1 MILSVAS
8 DRVVASPF
16 RTKGGIEL
24 WLNSFFVVLPIVE
37 IKKIMNEPLVAPA
50 LVAPSCTFVDALQ
63 AAQREKRSVLCIGL
77 DPQMY
82 FMPPPLV
89 REMRAVYGDTEEAIG
104 ELFYAF
110 NRAIIDAVH
119 PLVCMTKPQAAFY
132 ERSHHGWKALEKTGA
147 YARYCELICVKDA
160 KRFDGG
166 DTADAYADAHIGTVP
181 PFPFFNDE
189 RVIAPIR
196 MDAMTIGGYIGEDCV
211 GRFAKRVKEH
221 GTGIFVVDK
230 TSFKPNSDIEQLV
243 TDNGLSVWERLAHY
257 VKEWSKGTEGR
268 NGYSN
273 VGVVMGATY
282 PEDAVKMRGILPM
295 ATFLV
300 PGLGK
305 QGGSADEAV
314 VSVNDD
320 GFGIV
325 VSDSRAALSAWMTD
339 GPFKCDPK
347 YFAQATANYLESK
360 NKELTTALRRTGKC
374 AW

>member
-1 MILSVAS
+1 MHKS
-8 DRVVASPF
+8 
-16 RTKGGIEL
+16 
-24 WLNSFFVVLPIVE
+24 
-37 IKKIMNEPLVAPA
+37 LV
-50 LVAPSCTFVDALQ
+50 SQDYTFTDALQ
-63 AAQREKRSVLCIGL
+63 ETQVDRQSVLCLGL
-77 DPQMY
+77 DPQLY

-89 REMRAVYGDTEEAIG
+89 EEMLAVYGDTEEAIG

-110 NRAIIDAVH
+110 NRANLEAAWPHI
-119 PLVCMTKPQAAFY
+119 CMTKPQAAFY
-132 ERSHHGWKALEKTGA
+132 ERSHHTWQALEKTGA
-147 YARYCELICVKDA
+147 FARHLGVLCAKDA

-181 PFPFFNDE
+181 SFPFFNDD

-211 GRFAKRVKEH
+211 GRFATRVKEH

-230 TSFKPNSDIEQLV
+230 TSFRPNSVIEQLV

-257 VKEWSKGTEGR
+257 VKEWGKGTEGR
-268 NGYSN
+268 YGYSN

-282 PEDAVKMRGILPM
+282 PNDAKKMMEIIPNAVK
-295 ATFLV
+295 LV

-305 QGGSADEAV
+305 QGGSADEAIV
-314 VSVNDD
+314 AVNPD
-320 GFGIV
+320 GFGVV

-347 YFAQATANYLESK
+347 YFAQATANYLEAK
-360 NKELTTALRRTGKC
+360 NAELTAALRRAGKC

>member
-1 MILSVAS
+1 MHKL
-8 DRVVASPF
+8 
-16 RTKGGIEL
+16 
-24 WLNSFFVVLPIVE
+24 
-37 IKKIMNEPLVAPA
+37 LV
-50 LVAPSCTFVDALQ
+50 SQDYTFADALQ
-63 AAQREKRSVLCIGL
+63 ATQVDRQSVLCLGL

-89 REMRAVYGDTEEAIG
+89 EEMRAVYGDTEEAIG
-104 ELFYAF
+104 QLFYAF
-110 NRAIIDAVH
+110 NRVNLDAAWPH
-119 PLVCMTKPQAAFY
+119 ICMTKPQAAFY
-132 ERSHHGWKALEKTGA
+132 ERSHHAWQALEKTGA
-147 YARYCELICVKDA
+147 FARHLGLLCTKDA

-166 DTADAYADAHIGTVP
+166 DTAEAYADAHIGVVP
-181 PFPFFNDE
+181 MFAEQNHAL
-189 RVIAPIR
+189 APIR

-230 TSFKPNSDIEQLV
+230 TSFKPNSVIEQLV

-282 PEDAVKMRGILPM
+282 PEDAVKMRGILPNSV
-295 ATFLV
+295 FLK

-305 QGGSADEAV
+305 QGGSVDEAV
-314 VSVNDD
+314 VGVNDD

-347 YFAQATANYLESK
+347 YFAQATANYLEAK
-360 NKELTTALRRTGKC
+360 NAELTAALRRAGKC

>member
-1 MILSVAS
+1 MIKSLV
-8 DRVVASPF
+8 SPDF
-16 RTKGGIEL
+16 
-24 WLNSFFVVLPIVE
+24 
-37 IKKIMNEPLVAPA
+37 
-50 LVAPSCTFVDALQ
+50 TFVDALQ
-63 AAQREKRSVLCIGL
+63 AAQVAKQSVLCLGL
-77 DPQMY
+77 DPQLY

-89 REMRAVYGDTEEAIG
+89 EEMRAVYGDTEEAIG

-110 NRAIIDAVH
+110 NEAIINAAH
-119 PLVCMTKPQAAFY
+119 PLVSMTKPQAAFY
-132 ERSHHGWKALEKTGA
+132 ERSCFGWGALERTGA
-147 YARYCELICVKDA
+147 YAYNRGLLCTKDA

-181 PFPFFNDE
+181 FFDGGS
-189 RVIAPIR
+189 VIAPIR
-196 MDAMTIGGYIGEDCV
+196 MDAMTIGGWIAEDCV

-230 TSFKPNSDIEQLV
+230 TSFKPNSVIEQLV
-243 TDNGLSVWERLAHY
+243 TDNGLTVWERLAHY
-257 VKEWSKGTEGR
+257 VKEWGEGTEGK

-282 PEDAVKMRGILPM
+282 PEDAVKMRKILPNSVL
-295 ATFLV
+295 LV

-314 VSVNDD
+314 VSANDD

-347 YFAQATANYLESK
+347 YFAQATANYLEAK
-360 NKELTTALRRTGKC
+360 NQELTVALRRIGKC

>member
-1 MILSVAS
+1 
-8 DRVVASPF
+8 
-16 RTKGGIEL
+16 
-24 WLNSFFVVLPIVE
+24 
-37 IKKIMNEPLVAPA
+37 MNERLVSPD
-50 LVAPSCTFVDALQ
+50 CTFVDALQ
-63 AAQREKRSVLCIGL
+63 AAQLEKRSVLCIGL
-77 DPQMY
+77 DPQLY

-89 REMRAVYGDTEEAIG
+89 EQMRAVYGDTEEAIG

-110 NRAIIDAVH
+110 NEAIINAVH
-119 PLVCMTKPQAAFY
+119 PIICMTKPQAAFY
-132 ERSHHGWKALEKTGA
+132 ERSYHGWGALEKTGA
-147 YARYCELICVKDA
+147 CAYNHGLLCTKDA

-181 PFPFFNDE
+181 FFDGG
-189 RVIAPIR
+189 RVVAPIR

-230 TSFKPNSDIEQLV
+230 TSFKPNSVIEQLV
-243 TDNGLSVWERLAHY
+243 TDKGLSVWERLAYY
-257 VKEWSKGTEGR
+257 VKEWGEGTEGK
-268 NGYSN
+268 NGYSGI
-273 VGVVMGATY
+273 GVVMGATY
-282 PEDAVKMRGILPM
+282 PDDAKKMREILPK
-295 ATFLV
+295 ATLLV

-314 VSVNDD
+314 VAVNDD

-325 VSDSRAALSAWMTD
+325 VSDSRAALSAWMD

-360 NKELTTALRRTGKC
+360 NEELTAALRRIGKC